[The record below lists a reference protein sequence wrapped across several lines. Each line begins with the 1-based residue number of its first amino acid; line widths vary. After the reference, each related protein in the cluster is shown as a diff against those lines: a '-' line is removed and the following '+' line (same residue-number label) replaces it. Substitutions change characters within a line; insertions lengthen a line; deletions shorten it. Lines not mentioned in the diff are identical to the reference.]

1 MLDLNYKY
9 TYWLKIPLLDFFL
22 KKLLNFN
29 RQKIHKIFLNHSGY
43 NINSTLLDIGTSNT
57 ADINHNIIL
66 QKTVDNKNIFA
77 LSNTALDKIKN
88 KYKNIKKFYNADGRN
103 TKLESDSF
111 DIVYSSATLEH
122 VGSFENQIKFVKEAY
137 RLSNKITFITTPN
150 RFYPIDFHTKL
161 PFIHW
166 FPKKFHRL
174 LLNLLGLS
182 FYAKESNLNLLDIKT
197 IKKILYILKVKN
209 YKIIRYKFL
218 FFNSNI
224 IIILNK
230 DNVKNQ

>member
-1 MLDLNYKY
+1 M
-9 TYWLKIPLLDFFL
+9 
-22 KKLLNFN
+22 
-29 RQKIHKIFLNHSGY
+29 
-43 NINSTLLDIGTSNT
+43 
-57 ADINHNIIL
+57 
-66 QKTVDNKNIFA
+66 
-77 LSNTALDKIKN
+77 
-88 KYKNIKKFYNADGRN
+88 
-103 TKLESDSF
+103 
-111 DIVYSSATLEH
+111 YSSATLEH

-166 FPKKFHRL
+166 FPKKFHRF

-197 IKKILYILKVKN
+197 IKKILNILQIKN